1 MCVHM
6 GLDKAIFVYSNFNK
20 IINELNKFFDEHLT
34 ETFKTNYPK
43 LIHSSKWKFDYV
55 ITRKNFSSN
64 YKFLVW
70 QVKKQTNVLYQLM
83 LEIIGRSINV
93 MV

>member
-34 ETFKTNYPK
+34 ETFK
-43 LIHSSKWKFDYV
+43 
-55 ITRKNFSSN
+55 
-64 YKFLVW
+64 
-70 QVKKQTNVLYQLM
+70 
-83 LEIIGRSINV
+83 IGRSINV